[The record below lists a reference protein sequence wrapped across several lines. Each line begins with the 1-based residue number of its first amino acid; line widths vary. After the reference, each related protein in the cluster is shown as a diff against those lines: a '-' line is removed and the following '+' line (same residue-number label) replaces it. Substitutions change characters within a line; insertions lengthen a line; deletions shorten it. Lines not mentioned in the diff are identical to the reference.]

1 MFSLS
6 FTYEF
11 RVPSAQDSFPIP
23 SLQETE
29 IYLPTRRYGHLFASS
44 AVRIS
49 TSDGTWT
56 WDESAQT
63 LRWKHTDLV
72 PGTVHTLE
80 IKVPDRKH
88 WKSKPANIDLDESPL
103 RWVLGVLLAVLI
115 AILARTVME

>member
-1 MFSLS
+1 MFSLT

-11 RVPSAQDSFPIP
+11 RVPSAQDGFPVPI
-23 SLQETE
+23 SQETE
-29 IYLPTRRYGHLFASS
+29 IYLPARRYGHLFASS

-56 WDESAQT
+56 WDESVQI

-72 PGTVHTLE
+72 PCTVHTLE
-80 IKVPDRKH
+80 ITVPDREH
-88 WKSKPANIDLDESPL
+88 WKPKPANIDLDDSPL

-115 AILARTVME
+115 AILARTVMK